1 MTDDEELIQKA
12 ARTMHLEECTNQ
24 DYCKCTTVEIEWY
37 ENYARAAAPIFR
49 EAYYQA
55 GVSAAYL
62 KGFEDGSMGSNELSE
77 EAYRQGRED
86 AARDIEAD
94 HIWWEQDGGIW
105 MNKKRALRIAR
116 GTDPE
121 N

>member
-49 EAYYQA
+49 EAY
-55 GVSAAYL
+55 GTIAYDTFERVTEEIYE
-62 KGFEDGSMGSNELSE
+62 KG
-77 EAYRQGRED
+77 RKQGRED